1 MPLILEPV
9 FVYSRQ
15 WILKAL
21 DRFDEDENGT
31 IEFDEFKELMKS
43 KLGEKISKENGM
55 STQ

>member
-1 MPLILEPV
+1 MILEPV